1 MLSQR
6 SSNTR
11 VSAFVQHVD
20 KAKDSIEL
28 PIRTKNTM
36 ILLYK
41 TGFQVLNAI
50 VKAVRPTLRLGHV
63 NVKKVLDER

>member
-1 MLSQR
+1 VSQR
-6 SSNTR
+6 SSNTH

-20 KAKDSIEL
+20 KAKDIIEL
-28 PIRTKNTM
+28 PIRAKNTT

-50 VKAVRPTLRLGHV
+50 MKAVRRTLRLGHV
-63 NVKKVLDER
+63 DVKKAFDER

>member
-1 MLSQR
+1 MSQR
-6 SSNTR
+6 SSNTH
-11 VSAFVQHVD
+11 VSAFVEHVD

-28 PIRTKNTM
+28 PIRAKNTM

-50 VKAVRPTLRLGHV
+50 MKAVPLRLGHV
-63 NVKKVLDER
+63 DLKKAFDER

>member
-1 MLSQR
+1 MSGE
-6 SSNTR
+6 
-11 VSAFVQHVD
+11 VSAFVQHSD
-20 KAKDSIEL
+20 KAKGSIEL

-41 TGFQVLNAI
+41 TGFQFLNAI

-63 NVKKVLDER
+63 NVTKVLDER